1 MVAAALSVTHFYINK
16 EAYKLMSKQ
25 EKNNAIVSER
35 ERGLGVKFCRLRRI
49 TGYITGS
56 LDTWNTAK
64 LRELND
70 RVTHM

>member
-1 MVAAALSVTHFYINK
+1 
-16 EAYKLMSKQ
+16 MSKQ
-25 EKNNAIVSER
+25 EKNNVVVSER